1 MIMEYASILI
11 EFIVAIG
18 GVVGVILTAKSNFN
32 KMSADL
38 DKRIDLLKSDDKARN
53 EALNKDISR
62 LNNEIAEI
70 NNELK
75 RTNDVV
81 ITITELKGEIKL
93 IQAEVEFLK
102 QRKGQ

>member
-1 MIMEYASILI
+1 MEYLSIII

-18 GVVGVILTAKSNFN
+18 GIAGVIITAKSNFN

-53 EALNKDISR
+53 DALNKDISR

-93 IQAEVEFLK
+93 IQAEINHLK
-102 QRKGQ
+102 RKEQ